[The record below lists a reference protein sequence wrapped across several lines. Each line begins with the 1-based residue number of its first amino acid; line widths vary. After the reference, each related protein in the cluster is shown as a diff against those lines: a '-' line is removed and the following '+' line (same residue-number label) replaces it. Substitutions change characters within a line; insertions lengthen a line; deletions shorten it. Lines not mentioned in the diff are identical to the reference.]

1 MYALRQICS
10 RQFPEKN
17 SNSIQSDKETQRMK
31 VQRSE
36 DSGIKQDQRAKAF
49 RYDFNQEF
57 DPGSGLTLAACLTHA
72 SRARIKGMIL
82 RMNFFKDSGGRVSN
96 AWATCPFPEDS
107 QGKL

>member
-36 DSGIKQDQRAKAF
+36 DSGIKQDQKA
-49 RYDFNQEF
+49 
-57 DPGSGLTLAACLTHA
+57 
-72 SRARIKGMIL
+72 
-82 RMNFFKDSGGRVSN
+82 
-96 AWATCPFPEDS
+96 
-107 QGKL
+107 

>member
-1 MYALRQICS
+1 
-10 RQFPEKN
+10 
-17 SNSIQSDKETQRMK
+17 MK

-36 DSGIKQDQRAKAF
+36 DSGIKQDQKAQAF

-72 SRARIKGMIL
+72 SRARNSEEIL
-82 RMNFFKDSGGRVSN
+82 RLNRSMDSGGRVSN